1 MNFPSREIVDNLRF
15 FSSFSAVKEQ
25 IHTMADEWLAE
36 GVELVEGYAKKI
48 SVAINL
54 LVIGQLAAIA
64 MLAGSFQ
71 SQINLIGGM

>member
-1 MNFPSREIVDNLRF
+1 
-15 FSSFSAVKEQ
+15 
-25 IHTMADEWLAE
+25 MADEWLAE